1 MSVDWLTVEIHWYV
15 PILFVVAFLCLFCTF
30 ETGAL

>member
-15 PILFVVAFLCLFCTF
+15 PILFVVAYDFMSFLHI
-30 ETGAL
+30 